1 MHKPSCEA
9 RAGRGS
15 RARHTGGDVTPRAGQ
30 DSPVMSRWPQPWVF
44 MLTAGQPSE
53 NRLRVTS
60 QLSRSA
66 LHPEQATSPSPCL
79 SLLSYTMGRAQSNC
93 GDYKVSQHSRPATLT
108 LLLSSMPGALSLPP
122 KRWLHSL
129 PGPRKLQRQ
138 LKDGR
143 GCGCR
148 VSSCRLLLPDPDS
161 NLSSP
166 FLFCG
171 PRGVSGLSLS
181 VCIHMMG

>member
-1 MHKPSCEA
+1 MPDGVEAIGRVCYREGVALLMHKPSCEA

-44 MLTAGQPSE
+44 MLMAGQPSE

-66 LHPEQATSPSPCL
+66 LHPEQAMSPSPCL
-79 SLLSYTMGRAQSNC
+79 SLLSYTMGRAQSDC

-108 LLLSSMPGALSLPP
+108 LLLAQCLGHCHYPQNGGYTHYQAPVNSSGS
-122 KRWLHSL
+122 
-129 PGPRKLQRQ
+129 
-138 LKDGR
+138 
-143 GCGCR
+143 
-148 VSSCRLLLPDPDS
+148 
-161 NLSSP
+161 
-166 FLFCG
+166 
-171 PRGVSGLSLS
+171 
-181 VCIHMMG
+181 